1 MIRISH
7 PRPQLGRQSALGID
21 FTDGVAEVEELHP
34 ERAQALIQHGH
45 DVELVGTKLEDL
57 TIAELRDVADVEGI
71 DLPAKASKAKIIAA
85 IEASPNILVL
95 E

>member
-1 MIRISH
+1 MIRITH

-45 DVELVGTKLEDL
+45 DVELVGTKLESLSVAD
-57 TIAELRDVADVEGI
+57 LRDIAAVEGI
-71 DLPAKASKAKIIAA
+71 DLPAKAKKAEIIAL
-85 IEASPNILVL
+85 IDASGL
-95 E
+95 EVME